1 MVKLLS
7 LISNM
12 RMEVHFQLL
21 FLNGCTNLCL
31 QLSVLWK
38 VVEKLLVPKPKKS
51 SNVEDKTPAQGLMW
65 SFGADTN
72 LFSGLVAKID
82 RESKQKL
89 NEFSK
94 ELRSFRT
101 VDMSGMTA
109 GKLEEME
116 TLIITKWV
124 FIVFAIWI
132 LNSSIQTRP

>member
-1 MVKLLS
+1 
-7 LISNM
+7 
-12 RMEVHFQLL
+12 
-21 FLNGCTNLCL
+21 
-31 QLSVLWK
+31 
-38 VVEKLLVPKPKKS
+38 
-51 SNVEDKTPAQGLMW
+51 MW